1 MVGRGDGPVAGMGD
15 QDRTCHQLEGFPPG
29 SVAEAALSDVREG
42 EAAMQLD
49 ERLVARPDR
58 APVVEHRDRSALQYR
73 DRHRLPVYLRR
84 CPLATQKTDPPKP
97 PTITAPAGGIT
108 APCAGR
114 AFPAFLQ
121 PPPPS

>member
-58 APVVEHRDRSALQYR
+58 APVIEHRDRSALQYR

-84 CPLATQKTDPPKP
+84 CLLATKRTAPQDPPSMP
-97 PTITAPAGGIT
+97 SAAGAMTA
-108 APCAGR
+108 
-114 AFPAFLQ
+114 
-121 PPPPS
+121 S